1 MFDQQVNQR
10 RPQAS
15 PLRARSGASRCK
27 DRKQHAGVPMK
38 LRKILIAACLVTSSS
53 IAVHAADDGARVKA
67 IVDAAVRPMMEKNG
81 IPGMAVGV
89 TVGGNSY
96 TFEYGVASKDT
107 RKPVTQATMFELGS
121 ISKTFTVTLASLA
134 EVNGQLSLSDKVSK
148 YLPSM
153 QGKPF
158 GDVSLMHLGTH
169 TAGGFPLQIPDDVK
183 TEDQLMTYF
192 ENWKPLYK
200 PGSARTYAN
209 PSIGMLGVITA
220 RAIGKDFAT
229 AMEGEIFPGLGLT
242 GTYIHVPS
250 ARMADYAQG
259 YTRTDKPARMTEAI
273 LATEAYGVKSTAT
286 DMIRVVRANM
296 TMVKLDAKLQRAIAN
311 THIGYFKDG
320 AMTQDL
326 IWEQYDE
333 TADLET
339 LLKGNSNDMIK
350 QTPVVQL
357 TPPQKPRAHA
367 WINKTGSTNGFGA
380 YVAFIP
386 DKKLGIAILANKN
399 YPNEDRV
406 RIAYQ
411 VFARLGPK

>member
-1 MFDQQVNQR
+1 MTFR
-10 RPQAS
+10 KTGILLTAFLATCAS
-15 PLRARSGASRCK
+15 TPGL
-27 DRKQHAGVPMK
+27 
-38 LRKILIAACLVTSSS
+38 
-53 IAVHAADDGARVKA
+53 AADESAKVKA

-89 TVGGNSY
+89 TTGGNTY
-96 TFEYGVASKDT
+96 TFEYGVVSKET
-107 RKPVTQATMFELGS
+107 RKPVTPATMFELGS

-153 QGKPF
+153 RGKPF
-158 GDVSLMHLGTH
+158 GDVILMHLGTH

-183 TEDQLMTYF
+183 TSDQLMTYF
-192 ENWKPLYK
+192 ENWKPIYK
-200 PGSARTYAN
+200 AGTARTYAN

-220 RAIGKDFAT
+220 RAINKDFAT

-242 GTYIHVPS
+242 NTYIHVPG
-250 ARMADYAQG
+250 AKAADYAQG

-296 TMVKLDAKLQRAIAN
+296 NMVTLDAKLQRAITN

-326 IWEQYDE
+326 IWEQYDD
-333 TADLET
+333 TADLAT
-339 LLKGNSNDMIK
+339 LLKGNSNDMIR

-357 TPPQKPRAHA
+357 TPPQKPRADA

-386 DKKLGIAILANKN
+386 EKKLGIAILANKN

-411 VFARLGPK
+411 VFQGLGAK